1 MGHRP
6 ALKLAF
12 DLLDF
17 PSQVRV
23 LRKAPVPIDV
33 VVLLRIAAGDEES
46 IQQATR
52 ASGRPLR
59 AVRDAAG
66 FLIEQI
72 LLFPEADSYRVL
84 GASPRAP
91 NFELRRN
98 MALLLRWLHPDVD
111 RRGERSIFA
120 ARVTKA
126 WSDLKTADRRAAYD
140 QELQKTLAEAALR
153 QKEKARRNKRARHTR
168 AKARSHASLH
178 RYYEEPG
185 LLRRLLLTLFGRAV
199 L

>member
-1 MGHRP
+1 MDHRP

-17 PSQVRV
+17 PSQVRL
-23 LRKAPVPIDV
+23 LRKVPMPIDV

-46 IQQATR
+46 IRQATQ
-52 ASGRPLR
+52 ASGRPVR

-66 FLIEQI
+66 FFIEQI

-84 GASPRAP
+84 GASPWAP
-91 NFELRRN
+91 NLELRRN

-111 RRGERSIFA
+111 PQGERSIFA

-126 WSDLKTADRRAAYD
+126 WSDLKTADRRNAYD
-140 QELQKTLAEAALR
+140 QKLQKTLGDAALR
-153 QKEKARRNKRARHTR
+153 QKEKARRSKR
-168 AKARSHASLH
+168 ARSHASV
-178 RYYEEPG
+178 RRNYEEPG
-185 LLRRLLLTLFGRAV
+185 LVRRLLFTLFGRAV